1 MHVLNRDEILGAD
14 DLKTEKV
21 PVPEWGGFVYIR
33 TMTGEERD
41 SFETDFYGA
50 TVKDEDEGTTRRNF
64 RAKLVCR
71 CAVDESGERIFTD
84 ADAEALGRKSAP
96 ALDRLWPTAKR
107 LNALT
112 QEDEDELVK
121 N

>member
-1 MHVLNRDEILGAD
+1 MKLLNRDEILGAD
-14 DLKTEKV
+14 DLKSEKV
-21 PVPEWGGFVYIR
+21 EVPEWCGFVYIR

-41 SFETDFYGA
+41 AFETDFYGA
-50 TVKDEDEGTTRRNF
+50 TAEDETAKTRRNF

-71 CAVDESGERIFTD
+71 CAVDESGGRIFTD
-84 ADAEALGRKSAP
+84 ADAEVLGRKAAP
-96 ALDRLWPTAKR
+96 ALDRLWPVAQR

-112 QEDEDELVK
+112 QKDEDELVK